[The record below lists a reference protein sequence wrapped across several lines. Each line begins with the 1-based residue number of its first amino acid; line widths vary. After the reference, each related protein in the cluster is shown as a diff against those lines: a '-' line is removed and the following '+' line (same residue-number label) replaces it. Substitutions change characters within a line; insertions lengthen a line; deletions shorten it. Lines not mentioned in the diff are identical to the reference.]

1 MRLSDYKDEAAL
13 DLLAELIEPAAE
25 IMGDQEVIEAAK
37 GENMARV
44 ASVAIKRHK
53 KAVLCVLAALD
64 GVPVEQYHCNIFS
77 LPAKLVE
84 LFNDPD
90 IAQLFSFAG
99 QTEDATASG
108 SLMGNTEAVGDQ

>member
-1 MRLSDYKDEAAL
+1 MKLSDYKDEAAL

-25 IMGDQEVIEAAK
+25 IMGDQDVIEAAK
-37 GENMARV
+37 SENMARV

-53 KAVLCVLAALD
+53 RAVLCVLAALD

-90 IAQLFSFAG
+90 ITQLFSFAD
-99 QTEDATASG
+99 QTGEPTASG
-108 SLMGNTEAVGDQ
+108 PLMASTEEVGGQ